1 MKDVEHLKQFFESH
15 LKSGWHGIE
24 DNRLTAWVWSQEKA
38 EIEIPEAAIYLD
50 LLFDSLY
57 FELTGKTQNVR
68 VFVNENLWGE
78 HKVKSGYYKIQVVC
92 RQNKRILIE
101 CDAVRPCDYTKSHD
115 SRSIGIR
122 LCQMLP
128 IYEDSTFDEYL
139 EKALSYLDDRPKLKQ
154 TYLHTHLHKIHEG
167 EFIYNKVAN
176 ITQTHPLTVLDCG
189 IGAGGVAIAFAQHG
203 EHVTGL
209 DISHW
214 FLCSSRINAYLAG
227 VDTKLICGDAQNLCF
242 RDECFDVVL
251 GLDIMEH
258 VPRPDLMLREIA
270 RVLKKDG
277 VFIFRTNYSFN
288 PANIR
293 KDPHYQTPLIILLP
307 RFLRKFIIAR
317 IRKIAQDIED
327 FKWLKTYG
335 SLRRFASKCGLE
347 VNLLEPEKVDY
358 AISAAYQSKD
368 TKAIIKRILHFLLP
382 YRAFQNLYSTYKE
395 SFCIARRRN
404 RH

>member
-1 MKDVEHLKQFFESH
+1 M
-15 LKSGWHGIE
+15 
-24 DNRLTAWVWSQEKA
+24 
-38 EIEIPEAAIYLD
+38 
-50 LLFDSLY
+50 
-57 FELTGKTQNVR
+57 
-68 VFVNENLWGE
+68 
-78 HKVKSGYYKIQVVC
+78 
-92 RQNKRILIE
+92 
-101 CDAVRPCDYTKSHD
+101 
-115 SRSIGIR
+115 
-122 LCQMLP
+122 
-128 IYEDSTFDEYL
+128 
-139 EKALSYLDDRPKLKQ
+139 
-154 TYLHTHLHKIHEG
+154 
-167 EFIYNKVAN
+167 
-176 ITQTHPLTVLDCG
+176 
-189 IGAGGVAIAFAQHG
+189 AIAFAQHG

-214 FLCSSRINAYLAG
+214 FLCSSRINANLAG
-227 VDTKLICGDAQNLCF
+227 ADIKLICGDAQNLCF

-335 SLRRFASKCGLE
+335 SLRRFASK
-347 VNLLEPEKVDY
+347 
-358 AISAAYQSKD
+358 
-368 TKAIIKRILHFLLP
+368 
-382 YRAFQNLYSTYKE
+382 
-395 SFCIARRRN
+395 
-404 RH
+404 